1 MKKILL
7 IIFIFIPVIIKA
19 SVISGAFINSKT
31 DISGNL
37 IVEEIIELD
46 EYDKPVN
53 IYYKNELKDKIYES
67 SGIKLNKIGIL
78 EKENISKFYDENFE
92 NDYIKEINNYTTN
105 DDGKYLNIT
114 FKESGLYY
122 IKYTVLNVC
131 VKHNDSAELYYKYLH
146 NFNYEIRNLV
156 ITFMLPEE
164 SKLFDTW
171 AHSSAL
177 AKVTKDSNKQM
188 LVANIKYYKN
198 NDFDY
203 RVLYDKDIF
212 SIVVNKDRESCIDA
226 IDKINQEEKET
237 KSFLPFFLVIFVFG
251 IILLIAYSNLAIDV
265 TH

>member
-92 NDYIKEINNYTTN
+92 ENYIKEINNCRN
-105 DDGKYLNIT
+105 SEIKIPKSKNKLNLNNENEKIT
-114 FKESGLYY
+114 QKEGIKSETKIFNSMKKFRKEKLYDVSFHYY
-122 IKYTVLNVC
+122 I
-131 VKHNDSAELYYKYLH
+131 H
-146 NFNYEIRNLV
+146 
-156 ITFMLPEE
+156 
-164 SKLFDTW
+164 KL
-171 AHSSAL
+171 L
-177 AKVTKDSNKQM
+177 
-188 LVANIKYYKN
+188 
-198 NDFDY
+198 
-203 RVLYDKDIF
+203 
-212 SIVVNKDRESCIDA
+212 
-226 IDKINQEEKET
+226 
-237 KSFLPFFLVIFVFG
+237 
-251 IILLIAYSNLAIDV
+251 
-265 TH
+265 